1 MVSHYA
7 AAVTGVSVIEQAEAA
22 LTDEQRSEI
31 FGWKMF
37 DWGWSA
43 FSTTV
48 VTALLG
54 PYFLELID
62 DDAGVSVLGLSID
75 EGSFYPYVISFSAV
89 LQVIALPLVG
99 SAADFS
105 NKKKAIMMTLAYI
118 GSIATIGLFF
128 LVESTILLGGLLF
141 VIAAVA
147 FSASSVIYNSYLPDI
162 APPALRDRI
171 SSAGFA
177 VGYMGGALWLAANF
191 VLILVMEDDA
201 LAVRISLGGTG
212 VWALFF
218 IWAYP
223 GRLLRSR
230 PANRQKPAAV
240 GWLKLSITSVLATL
254 KEIKS
259 DHPVTF
265 RYLIA
270 YLIFNDGIATV
281 ITVAA
286 VFAADEL
293 DAEATQLLLLVLL
306 IQVVAIPG
314 AIAFGRFAERVGAKK
329 ALIINL
335 CVWVA
340 LVVYA
345 FLILNTI
352 TQLFVMGFFLALVLG
367 GSQAL
372 SRSLYA
378 QMIPHDRES
387 EFFGFYEIA
396 ARGTSW
402 MGPLAFGI
410 ANQVLGSQRQAILI
424 LLVFFAVGLALLIPV
439 KVRQGMLDAG
449 QDPTGLVL

>member
-1 MVSHYA
+1 MTA
-7 AAVTGVSVIEQAEAA
+7 AQAIAEAEA
-22 LTDEQRSEI
+22 DLTGEERSEI

-54 PYFLELID
+54 PFLLELID
-62 DDAGVSVLGLSID
+62 DEEGISVLGLTID
-75 EGSFYPYVISFSAV
+75 EGSFYPYLISLSAI

-99 SAADFS
+99 AAADFS
-105 NKKKAIMMTLAYI
+105 HQKKTIMMALAYV
-118 GSIATIGLFF
+118 GAIATIGLFF
-128 LVESTILLGGLLF
+128 LTESTILLGGLLF
-141 VIAAVA
+141 VIAAVG

-177 VGYMGGALWLAANF
+177 YGYLGGAIWLAANF
-191 VLILVMEDDA
+191 GLITVMEDTE
-201 LAVRISLGGTG
+201 LAVRLSLGGTG
-212 VWALFF
+212 IWALIF
-218 IWAYP
+218 IYLFP

-230 PANRQKPAAV
+230 PAARAKPAAI
-240 GWLKLSITSVLATL
+240 GWLKLSVTSVLATL
-254 KEIKS
+254 KEIRS
-259 DHPVTF
+259 SFPVTF

-270 YLIFNDGIATV
+270 YLVFNDGIATV

-293 DAEATQLLLLVLL
+293 DAEASQLLLLVLL

-314 AIAFGRFAERVGAKK
+314 AIAFGRFAERIGAQK

-335 CVWVA
+335 GVWVL
-340 LVVYA
+340 LVLYA
-345 FLILNTI
+345 FFVLSSI
-352 TQLFVMGFFLALVLG
+352 TQLFVMGFILALVLG

-424 LLVFFAVGLALLIPV
+424 LLIFFAVGLMLLIPV
-439 KVRQGMLDAG
+439 KVKQGMLDAG
-449 QDPTGLVL
+449 QDPTGLVF